1 MFSVTGG
8 AEDRDWELLIVDADD
23 VVEELEREKKSRV
36 ALAQLRL

>member
-8 AEDRDWELLIVDADD
+8 AEDRDCELLIVDADD